1 MAERPCKLSDFKG
14 VGHFEAKFYD
24 GLRFAP
30 IYLAVAYQLELGTT
44 EPRDN
49 ITVAM

>member
-1 MAERPCKLSDFKG
+1 
-14 VGHFEAKFYD
+14 VGNREAKFQVE

-30 IYLAVAYQLELGTT
+30 IHLAVAYQLELDTT
-44 EPRDN
+44 DQHDN